1 MAKYRETPCKYY
13 IPLANMKKADLPATR
28 TIVGTEINM
37 NQGQK

>member
-13 IPLANMKKADLPATR
+13 ISFGECEKGRSAATR
-28 TIVGTEINM
+28 TIVSTAINM